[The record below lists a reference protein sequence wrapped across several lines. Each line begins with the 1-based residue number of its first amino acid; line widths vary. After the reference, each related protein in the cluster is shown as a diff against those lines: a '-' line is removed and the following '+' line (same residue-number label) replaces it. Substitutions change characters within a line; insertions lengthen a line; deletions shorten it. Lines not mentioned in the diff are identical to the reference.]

1 MSPVPFR
8 GDPPLLNIALLM
20 KIKAAAGLFVSPA
33 ELGADPVSVT
43 RDLDALIDFG
53 FQLERDAQG
62 RSAYRGPA
70 PRLCPDQ
77 IEHQLEPRWIGQ
89 RIAVWRKVSSTNDL
103 AARASGSTANAGLVV
118 LAEEQTCG
126 RGRRGRAWV
135 APPGS
140 SILMSVLIFPPPR
153 LVAALDQATGLAWLT
168 ALAAVATAETAA
180 QWTTPEPSIKWPNDV
195 RVGGRK
201 IAGVLVE
208 RAAGG
213 AAVVGV
219 GLNVNMAHE
228 QFPPEL
234 RPRATSIQIEH
245 GRAVDRSD
253 VARHLIRR
261 LDHWYDLSLAHG
273 PLSLTSAWRSRCEH
287 LGRLV
292 ELATPLETV
301 TGFLIDLDP
310 ETGATLGPTLDR
322 ERLGNVSLTTIP
334 LVHVLSIRER
344 SGGSTDLAE
353 PGP

>member
-8 GDPPLLNIALLM
+8 GDPPLLNITLLTALRQ
-20 KIKAAAGLFVSPA
+20 ADGAFVSPS
-33 ELGADPVSVT
+33 ELGADPLTVA
-43 RDLDALIDFG
+43 RDIDALIDFG
-53 FQLERDAQG
+53 FPIERDPQG

-77 IEHQLEPRWIGQ
+77 IEHQLEPHWIGH

-103 AARASGSTANAGLVV
+103 AAQASRSRSNAGLVV
-118 LAEEQTCG
+118 LAEEQTRG

-135 APPGS
+135 APPGT

-153 LVAALDQATGLAWLT
+153 LVSTLEQATGLAWLT
-168 ALAAVATAETAA
+168 ALAAVAAAETAA
-180 QWTTPEPSIKWPNDV
+180 RWTSEEPSIKWPNDV
-195 RVGGRK
+195 RVGARK

-213 AAVVGV
+213 GAVIGV
-219 GLNVNMAHE
+219 GLNVNLAVE

-234 RPRATSIQIEH
+234 RLGATSIQLEH
-245 GRAVDRSD
+245 GRPVDRSE
-253 VARHLIRR
+253 VARTLIRR

-273 PLSLTSAWRSRCEH
+273 PGPLTEAWRARCEH

-292 ELATPLETV
+292 EVATPAGRV

-310 ETGATLGPTLDR
+310 ETGATLRTLPTHEPLP
-322 ERLGNVSLTTIP
+322 SHTQTTIP
-334 LVHVLSIRER
+334 LAHVLNIQEWSQDPHNHPIPH
-344 SGGSTDLAE
+344 D
-353 PGP
+353 